1 MVIETTIM
9 VSKEK
14 GGGEDEKKR
23 DSATGLNLFSLLMI
37 RFTNYR

>member
-14 GGGEDEKKR
+14 GEDEKKR

>member
-14 GGGEDEKKR
+14 GGEDEKKR